1 MKVFIAGIDGYL
13 GWPLA
18 QYLAARGHQ
27 IAGADL
33 FLRRQWVNEIGS
45 HSAIPVYDI
54 EDRLDAFRESFGQRL
69 IFHKIDLLDYTS
81 LKNCMSEFRPDA
93 IVHLAEMPSAPY
105 SMIDQEHA
113 VFTQQNNVIGSL
125 NLLWAIKEV
134 CPDAHLIKL
143 GTMGEYGTP
152 NIDIPEGFFEVEFR
166 GRKDHLPFPRQA
178 GSFYHWSK
186 VHDSNNT
193 MFACRIWGL
202 KATDIMQGVVFGS
215 QIEEMGTDVRLRSR
229 LDFDHCFGTVINRFC
244 CQAVINHPLTLYGTG
259 GQKRGFLPLC
269 DSMQCLAITIENP
282 PKTGEYRVFN
292 QFEECYSVEE
302 LAYMVEAVGGEIGLH
317 VEIRHYDNPR
327 KELDQHYF
335 NPDRNHLIELGY
347 EPTHD
352 VKAELQLMLSD
363 LSQHKSRIL
372 QKKDMLIPDIRW
384 DGSRYPSRM
393 IDNKNMPS
401 LLS

>member
-33 FLRRQWVNEIGS
+33 FLRRQWVNEIGG

-54 EDRLDAFRESFGQRL
+54 DDRLSGFREVFGQSLVFREL
-69 IFHKIDLLDYTS
+69 DLLKYAI
-81 LKNCMSEFRPDA
+81 LKNCLSEFRPDA

-125 NLLWAIKEV
+125 NLLWAIKEA
-134 CPDAHLIKL
+134 CPDTHLIKL

-152 NIDIPEGFFEVEFR
+152 NIDIPEGFFEIEFR
-166 GRKDHLPFPRQA
+166 GRTDTLPFPRQA

-202 KATDIMQGVVFGS
+202 KATDIMQGVVFGT

-244 CQAVINHPLTLYGTG
+244 CQAIINHPLTLYGSG
-259 GQKRGFLPLC
+259 GQTRGFLPLR
-269 DSMQCLAITIENP
+269 DSMQCLAIAIENP
-282 PKTGEYRVFN
+282 PKMGEYRVFN

-302 LAYMVEAVGGEIGLH
+302 LAYMVETAGDEVGLN

-335 NPDRNHLIELGY
+335 NPDRNHLLELGY

-352 VKAELQLMLSD
+352 VKAELQLMLND

-384 DGSRYPSRM
+384 DGSRYPSRI
-393 IDNKNMPS
+393 IDNKNTPS